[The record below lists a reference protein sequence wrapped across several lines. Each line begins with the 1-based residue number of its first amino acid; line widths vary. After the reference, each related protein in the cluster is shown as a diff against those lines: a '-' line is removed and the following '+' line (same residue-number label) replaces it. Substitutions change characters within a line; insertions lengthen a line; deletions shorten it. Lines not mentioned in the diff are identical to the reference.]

1 MNIGD
6 DRGEYVH
13 IVCKPAPALPIHI
26 AGDAL
31 AEELAPMRAGEG
43 ADMRVGEM
51 GEKKAHD
58 VFLAPG
64 LEGVK
69 AATPCSA

>member
-13 IVCKPAPALPIHI
+13 IVCKRAPALPIHI

-31 AEELAPMRAGEG
+31 AEELAPMRAGKG
-43 ADMRVGEM
+43 TDMRVGEM

-58 VFLAPG
+58 VFPAPG
-64 LEGVK
+64 IEGVK
-69 AATPCSA
+69 VATPCSA